1 MDANIQ
7 FTPRQRQC
15 LQQLI
20 SIVELDSIVE
30 DEVID
35 QKVLELSVLLIQHS
49 DYACQ
54 RSSLIYFCDV
64 LGFNVEWKQWRQ
76 PQDYTTAG

>member
-7 FTPRQRQC
+7 FTPRQRLC

-30 DEVID
+30 DEVIN

-49 DYACQ
+49 DYARQ
-54 RSSLIYFCDV
+54 RSSLIYFCV